1 MEEPWLYIHPEF
13 KLNDKGYSLPKL
25 INLAEAI
32 RMEGDAEEKLI
43 AEFILEWLYP
53 KESLLVSTSGTT
65 GSPKTLSLDKAKMIA
80 SAKATGEYFTLLP
93 GTKALLCL
101 STNYI
106 AGKLMVVRAM
116 TLGWHLDVVTP
127 NKQPLLQTKKEYDF
141 TAMVP
146 LQVKHSLKE
155 LHRVKKII
163 VGGAPV
169 SAVLEKQLQDIPTA
183 LFATYGMTET
193 ITHIAIKKLN
203 HKDETE
209 NNQDVYKALPG
220 VSFALDDRNCLIISA
235 TAISKNK
242 VVTNDVV
249 QLFSKT
255 SFQWLGRA
263 DFVINSAGHKVHP
276 EQVEQVLALVIDAPF
291 FISSLPDPS
300 LGEKVI
306 LVIEGNEDTFPEID
320 YVGLHP
326 YEKPK
331 EIYFVKELIYTTTG
345 KINREETKN
354 KLFSKE

>member
-1 MEEPWLYIHPEF
+1 
-13 KLNDKGYSLPKL
+13 
-25 INLAEAI
+25 
-32 RMEGDAEEKLI
+32 
-43 AEFILEWLYP
+43 
-53 KESLLVSTSGTT
+53 
-65 GSPKTLSLDKAKMIA
+65 
-80 SAKATGEYFTLLP
+80 
-93 GTKALLCL
+93 
-101 STNYI
+101 
-106 AGKLMVVRAM
+106 
-116 TLGWHLDVVTP
+116 
-127 NKQPLLQTKKEYDF
+127 
-141 TAMVP
+141 
-146 LQVKHSLKE
+146 
-155 LHRVKKII
+155 
-163 VGGAPV
+163 
-169 SAVLEKQLQDIPTA
+169 
-183 LFATYGMTET
+183 MTET

-220 VSFALDDRNCLIISA
+220 VSFALDDRNCLIITAS
-235 TAISKNK
+235 AISKNK

-300 LGEKVI
+300 LGDKVI

-320 YVGLHP
+320 YVRLHP

-354 KLFSKE
+354 KLFSKK